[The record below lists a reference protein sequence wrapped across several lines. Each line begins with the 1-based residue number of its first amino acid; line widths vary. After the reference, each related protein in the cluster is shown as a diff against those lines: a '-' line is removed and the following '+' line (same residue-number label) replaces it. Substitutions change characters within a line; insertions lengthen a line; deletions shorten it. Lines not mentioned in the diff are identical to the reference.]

1 MVARATAEGL
11 RQVAVAISAPGGV
24 ASTRLRVVEQ
34 YVEQFGELA
43 QRTNTMILPANVAD
57 IAGMVGT
64 AMKVFEEVRPSSA
77 PPRP

>member
-1 MVARATAEGL
+1 
-11 RQVAVAISAPGGV
+11 
-24 ASTRLRVVEQ
+24 
-34 YVEQFGELA
+34 
-43 QRTNTMILPANVAD
+43 MILPANVAD